1 MAPAANKGIS
11 NNNNPDMMV
20 LVTRNKGTGR
30 TIPNNPN
37 DKTKGAKN
45 HGNLIKILEPKK
57 DK

>member
-11 NNNNPDMMV
+11 NNINPDMMV

-37 DKTKGAKN
+37 DKTKGAIMESWKSN
-45 HGNLIKILEPKK
+45 K
-57 DK
+57 DIRT